1 MSVTSPSGH
10 RQWACECRCDSIV
23 TSQNDPSNGADTAI
37 NRVLTLRLRVT
48 HLLHTYGLALVF
60 LLVGAESSGIPLPGE
75 SALVSAA
82 VLAST
87 AKPPFAI
94 EWVIVVAAAG
104 AIVGDNIGYWIGR
117 TGGRELLERWAPLAR
132 HTRRVLPPA
141 ERFFEKHGGKTVF
154 LGRFIAFLRIA
165 TAWVAGI
172 SRMPWWRFFLWNA
185 AGGICWAAAIGL
197 IAYYAGKSAVDA
209 ISRYG
214 LYGVGTVAVLAS
226 LVFGGVLLWRRRAE
240 ERLQG

>member
-1 MSVTSPSGH
+1 M
-10 RQWACECRCDSIV
+10 
-23 TSQNDPSNGADTAI
+23 
-37 NRVLTLRLRVT
+37 
-48 HLLHTYGLALVF
+48 YGLPLLFVLVA
-60 LLVGAESSGIPLPGE
+60 AESSGIPLPGE

-87 AKPPFAI
+87 THPFAI
-94 EWVIVVAAAG
+94 QWVIVVAAAG

-117 TGGRELLERWAPLAR
+117 TGGRELLERWEPLAR
-132 HTRRVLPPA
+132 HTRRILPPA

-185 AGGICWAAAIGL
+185 AGGICWATAIGL
-197 IAYYAGKSAVDA
+197 IAYYSGKSAVTA

-214 LYGVGTVAVLAS
+214 LYGVGAVVVVAS
-226 LVFGGVLLWRRRAE
+226 LVFGGVLLVRRRAE
-240 ERLQG
+240 RRLEG